1 MDTQTF
7 VPGKDSNNR
16 PEDSETSEC
25 PETTASTDGVQ
36 VEKSVAESQV
46 VKAPL
51 PKRLAALCA
60 FFTIASISGL
70 IAKQGELFC
79 ILTIIMVIAIL
90 GRQRTAMYF
99 LQVYTV
105 LQLALVSML
114 PIYLYDPG
122 NLLVGNPSTFKLG
135 ELQAKVPDYVIFGI
149 IIALAIVQVWIA
161 FTPKVRAYFNTKI
174 NMNIMS

>member
-1 MDTQTF
+1 
-7 VPGKDSNNR
+7 
-16 PEDSETSEC
+16 
-25 PETTASTDGVQ
+25 
-36 VEKSVAESQV
+36 
-46 VKAPL
+46 
-51 PKRLAALCA
+51 
-60 FFTIASISGL
+60 
-70 IAKQGELFC
+70 
-79 ILTIIMVIAIL
+79 MVIAIL

-114 PIYLYDPG
+114 PVYLYDPG

-149 IIALAIVQVWIA
+149 IIVLAMVQVWIA